1 MNNDDLH
8 SNYDGI
14 SSVIPNVKNTI
25 DNQNANA
32 SQENS
37 SNEYNSVGSSEPV
50 GIVPTVLPPS
60 VNSSGIV
67 NQVNDEDGV
76 IFKPFIEELNLL
88 NEDTTGN
95 VSDSFSE
102 PTNLSANDQPVQQPN
117 VVVDKLSQKKEIDKP
132 QKVKSVQV
140 PVEYKPP
147 GFFKKFLMLLMFLL
161 VLGIIIFLPQI
172 EEYIEQYNS
181 SGGDID
187 NVILDGKMSCN
198 YDTNDKKFDYLY
210 DIEFSFKN
218 KELTSIIYKLNTKGD
233 ASLDSDE
240 LSKLYEECKNVSNSL
255 QNANVSGIKVS
266 CDKLDGVVIVDQTI
280 DYLSFD
286 ASSVTDF
293 YKSSSVKIPEFQ
305 AKENIYTIKEKLQAK
320 GYTCELNDN
329 N

>member
-198 YDTNDKKFDYLY
+198 YDTNDNGKKICY
-210 DIEFSFKN
+210 N
-218 KELTSIIYKLNTKGD
+218 NCPT
-233 ASLDSDE
+233 
-240 LSKLYEECKNVSNSL
+240 
-255 QNANVSGIKVS
+255 
-266 CDKLDGVVIVDQTI
+266 
-280 DYLSFD
+280 
-286 ASSVTDF
+286 
-293 YKSSSVKIPEFQ
+293 
-305 AKENIYTIKEKLQAK
+305 YTYHKP
-320 GYTCELNDN
+320 NDN
-329 N
+329 TCYYFPPTSDCYFKDFSELLKFTLNISLKNIAMEEEIKLLRNEVNYGRNKQDI